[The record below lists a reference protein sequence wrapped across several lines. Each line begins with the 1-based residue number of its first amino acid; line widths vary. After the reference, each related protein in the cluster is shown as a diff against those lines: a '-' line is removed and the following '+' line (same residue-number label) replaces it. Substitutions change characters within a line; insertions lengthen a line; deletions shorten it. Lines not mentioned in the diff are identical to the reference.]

1 MLNYISE
8 ESNTME
14 EITYN
19 PLSLQI
25 NQFVAVSDR
34 IKARN
39 PLIYVSFT
47 GENVIFTSK
56 VLNIKYTA
64 PLVNLFSML
73 KPVDL
78 DFIQERFY
86 QIKKQFD
93 AELFTIINKYQKH
106 YSHIPEIDQFCKS
119 LLSCYGVPIQTIYTK
134 WYKFKNEATIP
145 FVKYEVTA
153 KNINVNDINRLN
165 FEVTIKTTYNCTK
178 VNEYTQSYRINVSMF
193 SVMGCTQSKDLT
205 DKITNML
212 SSSKQ
217 LGELDI
223 FDLCYLFGVGAEQNL
238 TKLVQQIQNAIHEV
252 APDYVKP
259 VETKILEIK
268 CPVIEKINH
277 ELETHP
283 QLAPMVAQYIEL
295 LKQHLK
301 IEG

>member
-1 MLNYISE
+1 MQLE
-8 ESNTME
+8 
-14 EITYN
+14 YN

-25 NQFVAVSDR
+25 HQFVAVSDR

-39 PLIYVSFT
+39 PLIYVNFT
-47 GENVIFTSK
+47 GENVIFASK
-56 VLNIKYTA
+56 VLNIKYVT
-64 PLVNLFSML
+64 PLINMFSML

-93 AELFTIINKYQKH
+93 AELFTIINRYQKH

-119 LLSCYGVPIQTIYTK
+119 LLSCYDVPIQTIYTK
-134 WYKFKNEATIP
+134 WYKFKNEAAIP
-145 FVKYEVTA
+145 FVKYEVTD
-153 KNINVNDINRLN
+153 KYINVNGINRLN
-165 FEVTIKTTYNCTK
+165 FEVTIKTSYNCTK

-217 LGELDI
+217 LSEFHI
-223 FDLCYLFGVGAEQNL
+223 FDLCYLFGVGSEQNL
-238 TKLVQQIQNAIHEV
+238 TNLVQQIQNVIHEV
-252 APDYVKP
+252 APDFVKP
-259 VETKILEIK
+259 VELKPSDVK

-283 QLAPMVAQYIEL
+283 ELSVSILEYINT
-295 LKQHLK
+295 LKFHLK
-301 IEG
+301 IK